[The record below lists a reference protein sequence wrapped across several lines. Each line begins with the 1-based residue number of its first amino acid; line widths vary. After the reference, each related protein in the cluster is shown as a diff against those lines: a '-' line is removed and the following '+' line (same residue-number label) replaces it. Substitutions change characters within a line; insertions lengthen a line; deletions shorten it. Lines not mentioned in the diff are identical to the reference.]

1 MKVNASLVV
10 MAASLALAL
19 GACSRDEP
27 MPPKA
32 VDISKLPAEPPP
44 QQATTAPENPA
55 EAHLASADKA
65 LAGKVKSALVAE
77 RGLNGH
83 EIDVVAKNGVITLY
97 GTASTPGRRDTAARV
112 AGNVEGVKSVENKLA
127 IVAGS

>member
-1 MKVNASLVV
+1 MKVNASLAV
-10 MAASLALAL
+10 MAAALAVAL
-19 GACSRDEP
+19 GACTRDEP
-27 MPPKA
+27 VPPRK
-32 VDISKLPAEPPP
+32 VEIPSLPAEPQPVAAPEKPAEPP
-44 QQATTAPENPA
+44 Q
-55 EAHLASADKA
+55 ASADKE

-112 AGNVEGVKSVENKLA
+112 AGNVEGV
-127 IVAGS
+127 